1 MCVCVCA
8 CACAC
13 VCVCVCVCVCLVSI
27 MCLKPSLGMAR
38 PLHNRMI
45 WEHQHTKV
53 VLAAIIAFQWISLF
67 LSLTC
72 YIWQWFN
79 CTRDWTS
86 YTDRLSVLN
95 LDTLILRRSISKL
108 CFMYKIINDLVAA
121 PFPLHNL
128 DHGYATRSHD
138 LCLRYYHAHSN
149 SFCNS
154 FTNSSIHLWNKLPSH
169 VVHATSFDSFKTQLH
184 KFLSSISN

>member
-1 MCVCVCA
+1 MRSIIEYG
-8 CACAC
+8 AC
-13 VCVCVCVCVCLVSI
+13 VWDPYLQKDIDCLEGIQRFASKI
-27 MCLKPSLGMAR
+27 
-38 PLHNRMI
+38 
-45 WEHQHTKV
+45 
-53 VLAAIIAFQWISLF
+53 
-67 LSLTC
+67 
-72 YIWQWFN
+72 

-95 LDTLILRRSISKL
+95 LDMLILRRSI
-108 CFMYKIINDLVAA
+108 CFMYKIINNLVAA
-121 PFPLHNL
+121 PFPLHIL
-128 DHGYATRSHD
+128 DHGYATHSHD

-154 FTNSSIHLWNKLPSH
+154 FTNSSIRLWNKLPSH